1 LIVPLETSTYLSILI
16 PGLVGAVFMARV
28 LHQLHRSLALG
39 ALIGAF
45 AGGLGSMLFMVPLS
59 YCTFD
64 DGRAFIDHFFGGM
77 LVITG
82 AAMALLFTRWAVRVA
97 FSKGGW
103 GTLMAGQSSM
113 GTFKGRLTP
122 WLLLLPSLVI
132 LALFLY
138 YPALDTFRLSVLL
151 ARLGTSRTA
160 FVCLDNFTRLTDPSG
175 FTLSTLGLMLIPIAG
190 FLAIRWIQRQDI
202 WSGFRTNAIGA
213 VIGLIALAVLVD
225 GLGTWVL
232 GVAAIMVV
240 MTLQD
245 ETSRRPL
252 LVYTVMSAAFV
263 FFFTHILSEVLTSSY
278 YRVVASTFV
287 ISLATVIIG
296 LILALGIAYM
306 AYQPIRGATIYRTL
320 LIWPY
325 AISPPVAGIIFWL
338 IFNPN
343 AGIVNHVIVNLGGE
357 RLPWLQSAT
366 LAPWT
371 IIIAS
376 VWKSMGFNI
385 LFYIAG
391 LQNIPNDL
399 VEAAA
404 IDGANAWQRFTNI
417 IIPSLSPITFFL
429 IITNITY
436 AFFDIFGTI
445 DYMTRGGPAGA
456 TTVMIYDIYR
466 VGIQQVDLGKGA
478 AQSIVLF
485 ALVIGITYIQFRT
498 SGRRVSYGA

>member
-1 LIVPLETSTYLSILI
+1 MPSDLTTLLTFIVPAVI
-16 PGLVGAVFMARV
+16 GAAFIAYVVQQMG
-28 LHQLHRSLALG
+28 RSPVVG
-39 ALIGAF
+39 ALIGAA
-45 AGGLGSMLFMVPLS
+45 AGGLGSMIFMTPLN

-64 DGRAFIDHFFGGM
+64 EGKQFIDHFFGSM
-77 LVITG
+77 LVAIG
-82 AAMALLFTRWAVRVA
+82 AAMGLLFARWLVSVA
-97 FSKGGW
+97 FSPGGFRNL
-103 GTLMAGQSSM
+103 TAQQSSM
-113 GTFKGRLTP
+113 GTFKGWLTP
-122 WLLLLPSLVI
+122 ALLLAPSLVI

-138 YPALDTFRLSVLL
+138 YPAIDTFRLSVLL

-160 FVCLDNFTRLTDPSG
+160 FVCVDNFTRLMNPAG
-175 FTLSTLGLMLIPIAG
+175 LNMVTLA
-190 FLAIRWIQRQDI
+190 FLLLPVMANVAIRWLNSQDI
-202 WSGFRTNAIGA
+202 WTENRTNMIGAAIGLVA
-213 VIGLIALAVLVD
+213 TVILVD
-225 GLGTWVL
+225 VMGTWVL
-232 GVAAIMVV
+232 APIALLVLVSIP
-240 MTLQD
+240 D
-245 ETSRRPL
+245 SNIRRPI
-252 LVYTVMSAAFV
+252 LVYMVMSAAFV
-263 FFFTHILSEVLTSSY
+263 FFFDYILSAVLTSSY
-278 YRVVASTFV
+278 YRVVVSTFV

-296 LILALGIAYM
+296 LILGLGVAYM
-306 AYQPIRGATIYRTL
+306 AYQPIAGANIYRTL

-343 AGIVNHVIVNLGGE
+343 AGIINHMLVGMGGE

-391 LQNIPNDL
+391 LQNVPKDL

-404 IDGANAWQRFTNI
+404 IDGANVWQRFTNI

-498 SGRRVSYGA
+498 TGRRVSYGG